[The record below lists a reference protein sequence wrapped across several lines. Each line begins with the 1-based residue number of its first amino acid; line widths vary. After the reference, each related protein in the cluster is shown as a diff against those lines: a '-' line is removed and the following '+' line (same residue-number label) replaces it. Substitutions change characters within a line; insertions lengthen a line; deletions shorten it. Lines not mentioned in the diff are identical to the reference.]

1 MSCPLPVFVGDV
13 LLTEDTTFTVTV
25 EDPADGVTFV
35 DLPSSFV
42 GSPPYYSGFWDFTVA
57 SAVTVNAI
65 QFKPTSSTT
74 ATWDIYMRSGTAA
87 GHESSATG
95 WTLIESASI
104 TTVGNVVYSIPLTS
118 PLALSAGTYGFYLR
132 KSAGS
137 GFLRYLTGINPTS
150 DSYITITPICC
161 SGSGLFAGSSGAV
174 SIEIGVE
181 YQYGTPIPRTNTL
194 DVAAGSW
201 FATPLNALA
210 YALEQFNLDGDYSL
224 GTLAFSIE
232 TDAGANQGKVT
243 VTGFAG
249 TLLIDLGADL
259 NDRLALPSVATAP
272 PYTTGAMAGVFWATF
287 QVSEYTRSSE
297 LIDGGSTRGFNGS
310 VFSVRGLVQPKR
322 DISVLLDM
330 RAGRTE
336 WLGWVAMWEDYWRLG
351 KSVAFY
357 LDSTQLPT
365 SGSDIGDG
373 ESLVVEDA
381 DALNPKRL
389 DEYQNLI
396 TEDGPHTFFLRRSTP
411 VGYRV
416 GMELR

>member
-1 MSCPLPVFVGDV
+1 MSCPLPVFIGDV
-13 LLTEDTTFTVTV
+13 TLAEDTTFTVTV
-25 EDPADGVTFV
+25 EDPADGVTSAS
-35 DLPSSFV
+35 LPSSFV
-42 GSPPYYSGFWDFTVA
+42 GVLPYYAGFWDVTAATALTVTAVQFRPA
-57 SAVTVNAI
+57 S
-65 QFKPTSSTT
+65 T
-74 ATWDIYMRSGTAA
+74 ATGTWDLYTRSGTAS
-87 GHESSATG
+87 GNEGSATG
-95 WTLIESASI
+95 WTLIQSTVCN
-104 TTVGNVVYSIPLTS
+104 TTANVVYTIPLTS
-118 PLALSAGTYGFYLR
+118 PLALSVGTYGFYLR

-137 GFLRYLTGINPTS
+137 GFVRFLAGINPTS
-150 DSYITITPICC
+150 DANVTITPICR
-161 SGSGLFAGSSGAV
+161 SSTVLFAGNNGADSV
-174 SIEIGVE
+174 EFGLE

-194 DVAAGSW
+194 DIAAGSW

-210 YALEQFNLDGDYSL
+210 YALEQFNIDGDYSL

-232 TDAGANQGKVT
+232 TDAGADQGKVT

-249 TLLIDLGADL
+249 TLLIDLGSDL
-259 NDRLALPSVATAP
+259 NTRLALPSVATAP

>member
-1 MSCPLPVFVGDV
+1 
-13 LLTEDTTFTVTV
+13 
-25 EDPADGVTFV
+25 
-35 DLPSSFV
+35 
-42 GSPPYYSGFWDFTVA
+42 
-57 SAVTVNAI
+57 
-65 QFKPTSSTT
+65 
-74 ATWDIYMRSGTAA
+74 MRSGTAA

-95 WTLIESASI
+95 WTLIESSLHHYGRQRRI
-104 TTVGNVVYSIPLTS
+104 LDSTD
-118 PLALSAGTYGFYLR
+118 LAPCAICWNLRVLSAEEW
-132 KSAGS
+132 GS

-150 DSYITITPICC
+150 DSYITITP
-161 SGSGLFAGSSGAV
+161 SVARERPVRRQFRAV
-174 SIEIGVE
+174 SIEIGSSTSTE
-181 YQYGTPIPRTNTL
+181 PHPRTNTL

-210 YALEQFNLDGDYSL
+210 YALEQFNHRRRLLPRYAGLQHRDGR
-224 GTLAFSIE
+224 
-232 TDAGANQGKVT
+232 GANQGKVT

-259 NDRLALPSVATAP
+259 NTRLALPSVATAP

-297 LIDGGSTRGFNGS
+297 LIDGARPRVQRLRVLSPR
-310 VFSVRGLVQPKR
+310 LVQPKR

-351 KSVAFY
+351 SRWR
-357 LDSTQLPT
+357 LPGTTQLPT